1 MSKVF
6 NIIWKKS
13 SHPDT
18 EGQDICLVKGAGDD
32 NNIVAESIGGGYS
45 LLGASMADAVMQAYP
60 EWFSEKAFRYV
71 TDEQIA
77 QNYGLSRHGG
87 GVRIDGA
94 CGVTTVVSI
103 LHNVMDIHV
112 AWEMGKDGDVAAFTT
127 RTKKDRFMQELN
139 DLLKKY
145 DATIDAE
152 CGEASDLHGVYDE
165 HMVVVFGYHEQH
177 RISNDW
183 SVRAE

>member
-60 EWFSEKAFRYV
+60 EWFREQAARRV
-71 TDEQIA
+71 TNAQIA
-77 QNYGLSRHGG
+77 QNYGLSRYGN

-94 CGVTTVVSI
+94 CGVTTVESI
-103 LHNVMDIHV
+103 LRNVMDIHV
-112 AWEMGKDGDVAAFTT
+112 AWELDANGDAVAFTIH
-127 RTKKDRFMQELN
+127 TKKDRFMQELN
-139 DLLKKY
+139 ALLNKY
-145 DATIDAE
+145 DATIEAACDD
-152 CGEASDLHGVYDE
+152 ASDLYGVYDE
-165 HMVVVFGYHEQH
+165 HMVVVFGDREQH

-183 SVRAE
+183 SVCAE

>member
-6 NIIWKKS
+6 IIIWKKS

-60 EWFSEKAFRYV
+60 EWFSEQATRHV

-77 QNYGLSRHGG
+77 QSYGLSRYGK

-94 CGVTTVVSI
+94 CGVTTVESI
-103 LHNVMDIHV
+103 LHNVMGIKVVWILNKNGDAV
-112 AWEMGKDGDVAAFTT
+112 AFE
-127 RTKKDRFMQELN
+127 TK
-139 DLLKKY
+139 
-145 DATIDAE
+145 
-152 CGEASDLHGVYDE
+152 
-165 HMVVVFGYHEQH
+165 
-177 RISNDW
+177 
-183 SVRAE
+183 